1 MRKSGRDKVRRV
13 SVAARMWVDARLL
26 PPRVSVILL
35 GDLNC
40 ALSEAGGR
48 EGTKMQCVLHHQIC
62 ELPSDELARMEELQL
77 GFRRQLQHHAGGTQ

>member
-40 ALSEAGGR
+40 ALSEAGEAQR
-48 EGTKMQCVLHHQIC
+48 WYCVHHQIC
-62 ELPSDELARMEELQL
+62 ELPSDESARMDKLQT
-77 GFRRQLQHHAGGTQ
+77 RSSQEAGAAPRWR